1 MKKLVLS
8 TVLLSMTTASA
19 WAGQFLTTDGVPV
32 HGSYI
37 IVLKEKRSSFAQHMN
52 DVKDIASRHNA
63 KVAAVFE
70 NHVLNGAALK
80 MSEQDARELAR
91 RADVDFVEQ
100 DAVISAFD
108 TQVNPPSWGL
118 DRIDQANL
126 PLNQAYSSNST
137 GAGVTAYVIDTGIVI
152 SHSDFTGRASVGFDA
167 FGGDGIDCNG
177 HGTHVAGTIG
187 GETYGVAK
195 DVNLV
200 AVRVLD
206 CNGSGSTSG
215 VINGISWVTNN
226 AQKPAVA
233 NMSLGGAKSKALN
246 TAVANSIKSDIAY
259 AVAAGNNNTNACN
272 ASPASEPTA
281 LTVGATQSDDKRASY
296 SNYGSCLDLFA
307 PGTDITST
315 WSDGLTKTISG
326 TSMATPH
333 VAGVAA
339 LYLQANPMATVSQV
353 SSALINATVANKVTN
368 AGLRSPNRLL
378 QLSSF

>member
-8 TVLLSMTTASA
+8 TVLLSVATAPA
-19 WAGQFLTTDGVPV
+19 WAGQFIVTDGVPIQD
-32 HGSYI
+32 SYI
-37 IVLKEKRSSFAQHMN
+37 VVLKDKRPSLVEHLN
-52 DVKDIASRHNA
+52 HVKEIASAHNA
-63 KVAAVFE
+63 KVATVFE

-80 MSEQDARELAR
+80 MSEKDARELAR
-91 RADVDFVEQ
+91 RADVDYVEQ
-100 DAVISAFD
+100 DAVVTAFD
-108 TQVNPPSWGL
+108 TQLNPPSWGL

-126 PLNQAYSSNST
+126 PFNQAYSFNST
-137 GAGVTAYVIDTGIVI
+137 GAGVTAYVIDTGILI
-152 SHSDFTGRASVGFDA
+152 SHTDFAGRATAGFDA
-167 FGGDGIDCNG
+167 FGGNGIDCNG

-215 VINGISWVTNN
+215 VINGISWVSSN

-233 NMSLGGAKSKALN
+233 NMSLGGAKSQALN
-246 TAVANSIKSDIAY
+246 TAVANSIKTGITY

-281 LTVGATQSDDKRASY
+281 LTVGATQNDDKRASY
-296 SNYGSCLDLFA
+296 SNYGNCLDLFA
-307 PGTDITST
+307 PGTNITST
-315 WSDGLTKTISG
+315 WSDGSTNTISG

-353 SSALINATVANKVTN
+353 SSALINTTIANKVTN
-368 AGLRSPNRLL
+368 SGSRSPNRLL
-378 QLSSF
+378 QSSSF